1 MPQLPTSNQ
10 SVFIVDDDASVR
22 DSLGLL
28 LGLKGYRTQAFA
40 SADDFLR
47 VYQPSSAGCLLL
59 DINIPGMSGLEL
71 QAALRE
77 RQIALPIIVIT
88 AHGDVPTV
96 RTALK
101 GGAVDFLEK
110 PVDPDALLETVR
122 VALDTDSARRNA
134 ARETGLASQRLAT
147 LTARERQVMELVA
160 QGVHYREIAATLGIS
175 PRTVEVHKSRGMEK
189 LQVQNVPELVRMVLG
204 ISRSGKIPEPD
215 A

>member
-1 MPQLPTSNQ
+1 MTTGNQ

-40 SADDFLR
+40 CADDFLR
-47 VYQPSSAGCLLL
+47 IYQPSSAGCLLL
-59 DINIPGMSGLEL
+59 DIRMPGMSGLDL
-71 QAALRE
+71 QAKLHE
-77 RQIALPIIVIT
+77 QKIALPIIVIT

-110 PVDPDALLETVR
+110 PVDPDALLAAVR
-122 VALDTDSARRNA
+122 AALDADAARRDA
-134 ARETGLASQRLAT
+134 ARETELAEQKLGI

-160 QGVHYREIAATLGIS
+160 QGTHYREIAAKLGIS
-175 PRTVEVHKSRGMEK
+175 PRTVEVHKARVMEK
-189 LQVQNVPELVRMVLG
+189 LDVQNVPELVRMVLG
-204 ISRSGKIPEPD
+204 TSQSGKSPD
-215 A
+215 SKT